1 MKALPV
7 GMNPSPSRRTVL
19 VGLAASASAL
29 ILPRSAGAAGELN
42 VLAWCDHADPRLIQP
57 FEQAQGVK
65 VNVKTYE
72 GTGTGLSI
80 IEQSRPG
87 DWDVFMVDATDVPRI
102 AGNGLFME
110 LPERRRHGRTCSR
123 DLSDPAVRP
132 RGRQAVRDPG
142 KVRLLRSLFQQE
154 ERRCRRCP
162 ARGHSLEREVQGTH
176 RRLRLL
182 FPDHSTDRASA
193 RAGSRTTLDAEK
205 LNTIRELLLKA
216 KPNVKLIGDIP
227 SVQNALVT
235 GNVDV
240 IFGGAEFTVSN
251 LIPANPQL
259 DWVIFDTGGLIWTQ
273 GLTVLD
279 QSKRK
284 DLALE
289 FIKWVIEPEGAG
301 PARHVRLL
309 LGNADQQQGRTRR
322 DTEVDPPLGPAAGLS
337 EELGLLAAAG
347 ERPRREDARSLD
359 RVPAKLMEAPAGS
372 GTSLA
377 SARASRSLRLSRP
390 PAVGGLPHDSSFG

>member
-1 MKALPV
+1 MKELPV
-7 GMNPSPSRRTVL
+7 GMSSSASRRTVL
-19 VGLAASASAL
+19 VGLAAGASAL

-42 VLAWCDHADPRLIQP
+42 VLAWCDHADVKLIQP
-57 FEQAQGVK
+57 FEQAHGVK

-80 IEQSRPG
+80 IEQSQPG

-102 AGNGLFME
+102 VGKGLFME
-110 LPERRRHGRTCSR
+110 LPEATAPWSDMFAELSNTPFARVDGKLYAIPEKFGYYGACFNKKSVDTADARRGDILWNEKYKGRI
-123 DLSDPAVRP
+123 AVYDYYFP
-132 RGRQAVRDPG
+132 LIQLIALG
-142 KVRLLRSLFQQE
+142 KGWKPE
-154 ERRCRRCP
+154 
-162 ARGHSLEREVQGTH
+162 
-176 RRLRLL
+176 
-182 FPDHSTDRASA
+182 
-193 RAGSRTTLDAEK
+193 TLDAEK

-279 QSKRK
+279 QSNRK

-289 FIKWVIEPEGAG
+289 FIKWV
-301 PARHVRLL
+301 
-309 LGNADQQQGRTRR
+309 
-322 DTEVDPPLGPAAGLS
+322 LS
-337 EELGLLAAAG
+337 PKGQGLLATSDCYWGMPTNSKA
-347 ERPRREDARSLD
+347 ELDATQKSILRWDQQPAYLKNSVFSQQPASDLD
-359 RVPAKLMEAPAGS
+359 AKMLEVWTEFQQS
-372 GTSLA
+372 
-377 SARASRSLRLSRP
+377 
-390 PAVGGLPHDSSFG
+390 

>member
-1 MKALPV
+1 MKELPV
-7 GMNPSPSRRTVL
+7 GMSSSASRRTVL
-19 VGLAASASAL
+19 VGLAAGASAL

-80 IEQSRPG
+80 IQQSQPG

-110 LPERRRHGRTCSR
+110 LPETTAPWSDMFAELSKTPFARVDGKLYAIPEKFGYYGACFNKKSVDTADARRGDILWNEKYKGRI
-123 DLSDPAVRP
+123 AVYDYYFP
-132 RGRQAVRDPG
+132 LIQLIALG
-142 KVRLLRSLFQQE
+142 K
-154 ERRCRRCP
+154 
-162 ARGHSLEREVQGTH
+162 GWK
-176 RRLRLL
+176 
-182 FPDHSTDRASA
+182 PD
-193 RAGSRTTLDAEK
+193 TLDAEK

-289 FIKWVIEPEGAG
+289 FIKWV
-301 PARHVRLL
+301 
-309 LGNADQQQGRTRR
+309 
-322 DTEVDPPLGPAAGLS
+322 LS
-337 EELGLLAAAG
+337 PKGQGLLATSDCYWGMPTNSKA
-347 ERPRREDARSLD
+347 ELDATQKSILRWDQQPAYLKNSVFSQQPASDLD
-359 RVPAKLMEAPAGS
+359 AKMLEVWTEFQQS
-372 GTSLA
+372 
-377 SARASRSLRLSRP
+377 
-390 PAVGGLPHDSSFG
+390 